1 MRGLAV
7 LYDRHCPLCRRLQA
21 WLVERPTYFPLEFIP
36 AGSLEAEARW
46 PRLDPLQTLGELTAI
61 DDEGGVYRGEEAY
74 LVILY
79 AFVDYRGWAFWL
91 ARGERR
97 LLRQGVRVLGWVR
110 GSGRCGGA
118 CSVAPQS
125 R

>member
-1 MRGLAV
+1 MNMTFDGWIVVPTEHGYVVAV
-7 LYDRHCPLCRRLQA
+7 SRDFTQHRVVRMKHSEGA
-21 WLVERPTYFPLEFIP
+21 EDKATRPMGY
-36 AGSLEAEARW
+36 GWVRN
-46 PRLDPLQTLGELTAI
+46 GVAI